1 MVDQCTDM
9 VEQCVSLQQLQN
21 KLEERMDKLDM
32 PDHDVKDILKWINYY
47 FVRCSYL
54 RDKAE
59 EAGVFKDSVD
69 DKLFLEK

>member
-32 PDHDVKDILKWINYY
+32 PDHDT
-47 FVRCSYL
+47 
-54 RDKAE
+54 E
-59 EAGVFKDSVD
+59 M
-69 DKLFLEK
+69 DKLLFCTMFISS